1 MPNTTSSSKA
11 DEVGTP
17 LTPEEERDL
26 IPSISF
32 RSQLNELERLNI
44 LSARLW
50 AMKIAAKTAARTP
63 SRAPATDIATDIAT
77 DFFAR
82 ELHRRMFCNVWRW
95 AGKYRATP
103 RNLGWEALRIAEG
116 MRSLMDDFKTWVE
129 LKTYPGHEAV
139 VRLHHRMVA
148 IHPWPNGN
156 GRHSRLMADVSLA
169 AFFPEEKP
177 HSWGG
182 NADLVRADKI
192 RENYI
197 AAVRQADEGDIKPL
211 LDFAKS

>member
-1 MPNTTSSSKA
+1 MPNTTPASTT
-11 DEVGTP
+11 DEANTP
-17 LTPEEERDL
+17 LTPDEEQDL

-50 AMKIAAKTAARTP
+50 AMRAAARHAAAKRPLDAADI
-63 SRAPATDIATDIAT
+63 DIATDYFT
-77 DFFAR
+77 R

-103 RNLGWEALRIAEG
+103 RNLGWEAHRIAEG
-116 MRSLMDDFKTWVE
+116 MRNLMDDFKTWVE
-129 LKTYPGHEAV
+129 SKTYPAHEAV

-148 IHPWPNGN
+148 IHPWANGN

-177 HSWGG
+177 LGWGS
-182 NADLVRADKI
+182 NADLIHPGKI
-192 RENYI
+192 RETYI
-197 AAVRQADEGDIKPL
+197 TAVRQADAGDIKPL

>member
-1 MPNTTSSSKA
+1 MPNITPAASTT
-11 DEVGTP
+11 DEANTP
-17 LTPEEERDL
+17 LTPDEERDL

-50 AMKIAAKTAARTP
+50 AMRAAARRP
-63 SRAPATDIATDIAT
+63 PGAADIAT

-95 AGKYRATP
+95 AGKYRTTP
-103 RNLGWEALRIAEG
+103 RNLGWEAHRIAEG
-116 MRSLMDDFKTWVE
+116 MRNLMNDFKTWVE

-156 GRHSRLMADVSLA
+156 GRHSRLMADACLA
-169 AFFPEEKP
+169 AFYPAKKP
-177 HSWGG
+177 LGWGG
-182 NADLVRADKI
+182 AADLIFPGKVR
-192 RENYI
+192 ESYI
-197 AAVRQADEGDIKPL
+197 AAVRKADDGDIKPL